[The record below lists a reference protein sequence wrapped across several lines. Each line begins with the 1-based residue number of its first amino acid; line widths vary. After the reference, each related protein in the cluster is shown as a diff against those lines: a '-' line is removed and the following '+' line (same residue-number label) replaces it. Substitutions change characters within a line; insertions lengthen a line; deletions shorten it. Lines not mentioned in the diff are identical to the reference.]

1 MLASLEAM
9 DSPVYSLHN
18 EDTESVASS
27 TASSSVTSS
36 VLGGSGGSSSAR
48 SQRYKVAL
56 TAMAK
61 QRRLRRMKEKEREQG
76 YDSSGDT
83 SVPSP
88 GRKDSDARTRGKVIG
103 GSSNSHVNDSSASST
118 SRGKSFV
125 TKDETESL
133 RWQELRDKARA
144 DAGISPIQVSKNTA
158 SPSRGDQ
165 SSRSNSK
172 STCNSRNSKKS
183 HPSFA
188 ATTSDAA
195 AEPPSPSETST
206 NFSDTTPKISS
217 SSYKRPPSSLK
228 NYRSKKPESN
238 APLVNSE
245 EFLPSNLDGV
255 LSPEEVRDAANFTSI
270 QFQCT
275 SPGNTDHAEIEIHE
289 NYDSCHDESETNV
302 SWQNEVWSE
311 ATTPSILQKSDIFHH
326 KAAASI
332 VSLLSPE
339 RLQQAGLLA
348 PEGEEMEE
356 CPLDVVGDS
365 PTGVAN
371 GNSPGGGKY
380 EGVCFDGGDPG
391 ISRGGE
397 WIGTEEVTKTL
408 FPVHG
413 GITSSNSSKTSN
425 GRFSPKPLGGG
436 RNKANSTRQNS
447 KTLPSCS
454 ATSSLSIVEE
464 DLTPTQIYA
473 QLREKMIPPSQQLS
487 DLLTQIHHPPNLN
500 SIDRAYA
507 TRRKN
512 ACGALKILSAKECNR
527 LKICWTTG
535 VLDAISSMLED
546 VDADIYDIFAK
557 SANTEGRNRIVATL
571 LNLSVNKKN
580 RMLICNSPGVLQAMK
595 KVILYD
601 EGESRQGCCTVLM
614 YLSKTPETRP
624 FIVASPGLVEAL
636 SRVIEVPKPFPVVT
650 DKKKKVY
657 RNRYLKKF
665 RAGSSSFD
673 TGTVDSGDE
682 EGSETDGEEEDGD
695 TRSFVSTESSH
706 SGSSN
711 DSDNSDGHSVEE
723 EDDCTF
729 HTEATRTTNST
740 HQTKS
745 TRGTLSIGTKSTTAK
760 SAKTKSTI
768 KSGKSMKSDIR
779 SKASSVK
786 KEVNE
791 NKVVEVEYDADP
803 NRFLHGARLSTFA
816 CFLCLVKHKDNAFNL
831 ARCDFLIQ
839 ALVEVSNKHTSP
851 SHARAIS
858 LLAHLTRHPKN
869 CHHLVFK
876 YKTLLP
882 ALRNATGSFDGEAR
896 KYSLYALQNLSI
908 DKSCRTPIG
917 HTAKMIWSLTDRC
930 KCAETEEE
938 VVAAIATLQNLSDEP
953 ANLIQFTIV
962 KDCVSTIITLSRG
975 KPGEPMDLT
984 AFMAK
989 NTIVTLSH
997 WFRKIATC
1005 GSERIG
1011 AKGNMKRIAKPGAPL
1026 ELHGAVLQPTQYNQW
1041 A

>member
-1 MLASLEAM
+1 MLATLEAM
-9 DSPVYSLHN
+9 DSPGYSLHS
-18 EDTESVASS
+18 EDTESVSS

-36 VLGGSGGSSSAR
+36 SLGVGGGGGR

-61 QRRLRRMKEKEREQG
+61 QRRMRRMKEKEREQG
-76 YDSSGDT
+76 YEGSGDT
-83 SVPSP
+83 GVHSP
-88 GRKDSDARTRGKVIG
+88 GRKGSDTNAGG
-103 GSSNSHVNDSSASST
+103 DGSSGSHSNANINSAYGN
-118 SRGKSFV
+118 SRGKPFL
-125 TKDETESL
+125 TKDQSESS
-133 RWQELRDKARA
+133 RWQELRDRALA
-144 DAGISPIQVSKNTA
+144 DAGKSPVRASKNA
-158 SPSRGDQ
+158 SSPSRGDQ
-165 SSRSNSK
+165 ASRGNGNSIDDRLNHPTPQRSS
-172 STCNSRNSKKS
+172 T
-183 HPSFA
+183 
-188 ATTSDAA
+188 ATDAA
-195 AEPPSPSETST
+195 AVPPSPSETST
-206 NFSDTTPKISS
+206 NISDSTPKISS
-217 SSYKRPPSSLK
+217 ASSKRPPSS
-228 NYRSKKPESN
+228 SKKYRARKTETD
-238 APLVNSE
+238 APLFNSE
-245 EFLPSNLDGV
+245 EFLPNDLDEG

-289 NYDSCHDESETNV
+289 NYDSCHEDTQTNV

-356 CPLDVVGDS
+356 CPPDVNGDS
-365 PTGVAN
+365 PTGVVD

-397 WIGTEEVTKTL
+397 WIGTEEVTRTL

-413 GITSSNSSKTSN
+413 GVATNTTSKSSN
-425 GRFSPKPLGGG
+425 GRFSPNPHGGG
-436 RNKANSTRQNS
+436 PNRASIKRHNSNALSSSSAMSTPSTKEETR
-447 KTLPSCS
+447 
-454 ATSSLSIVEE
+454 
-464 DLTPTQIYA
+464 TPTQIYA
-473 QLREKMIPPSQQLS
+473 QLQAKMIPPSQQLS
-487 DLLTQIHHPPNLN
+487 DLLTQIHHAPNLK

-527 LKICWTTG
+527 LKICWTIG

-546 VDADIYDIFAK
+546 VDADIYDTFAK

-580 RMLICNSPGVLQAMK
+580 RMLICNAPGVLEAMK
-595 KVILYD
+595 KVILHD

-624 FIVASPGLVEAL
+624 FIVACPGLVEAL
-636 SRVIEVPKPFPVVT
+636 STVIEVPKPFPLVMEV
-650 DKKKKVY
+650 KKKGY

-665 RAGSSSFD
+665 RAGLSSFD
-673 TGTVDSGDE
+673 TVTVGSGDE
-682 EGSETDGEEEDGD
+682 EGSDTVGEEEDAD
-695 TRSFVSTESSH
+695 TRSFVSMESSH
-706 SGSSN
+706 SARS
-711 DSDNSDGHSVEE
+711 GHSDDSGGQS
-723 EDDCTF
+723 EDENDDDTF
-729 HTEATRTTNST
+729 RTEASRKTHSTRG
-740 HQTKS
+740 TKS
-745 TRGTLSIGTKSTTAK
+745 TRDTLSTGTKSTAAK

-768 KSGKSMKSDIR
+768 KSNKSMKSDAR
-779 SKASSVK
+779 SKASSVTK
-786 KEVNE
+786 SVKENE
-791 NKVVEVEYDADP
+791 VVEVEYDADP

-816 CFLCLVKHKDNAFNL
+816 CLLCLVKHKDNAFNL

-839 ALVEVSNKHTSP
+839 ALIEVSNKHTSP

-876 YKTLLP
+876 YKALLP
-882 ALRNATGSFDGEAR
+882 TLEHATGSPDGEAR
-896 KYSLYALQNLSI
+896 KYSLYAIQNLSM
-908 DKSCRTPIG
+908 DKSCRAPIG
-917 HTAKMIWSLTDRC
+917 HTPKMIWSLTDRC
-930 KCAETEEE
+930 KRAVAEEE
-938 VVAAIATLQNLSDEP
+938 VVAAVAALQNLSDEP

-975 KPGEPMDLT
+975 KPGEPTDLT

-989 NTIVTLSH
+989 NTIGTLSH
-997 WFRKIATC
+997 WFRKIATS

-1011 AKGNMKRIAKPGAPL
+1011 AKGERTKIVKPGAPL
-1026 ELHGAVLQPTQYNQW
+1026 QLHGAVLQPTQYNQW
-1041 A
+1041 T

>member
-1 MLASLEAM
+1 MLATIEAM
-9 DSPVYSLHN
+9 DSPGYSLHN

-36 VLGGSGGSSSAR
+36 VLGGSGGSGSAR

-61 QRRLRRMKEKEREQG
+61 HRRLRRMKEKEREQG
-76 YDSSGDT
+76 YDSSGNT
-83 SVPSP
+83 SFPSL
-88 GRKDSDARTRGKVIG
+88 GRKGVDTHTKGKIVGG
-103 GSSNSHVNDSSASST
+103 GSNNHVSDSIASST

-125 TKDETESL
+125 TKDQTESL

-144 DAGISPIQVSKNTA
+144 DACISPIQDSKNTA

-172 STCNSRNSKKS
+172 STGNSRNSKKS

-188 ATTSDAA
+188 ATTTDAA

-217 SSYKRPPSSLK
+217 SSNKRPPSSPK
-228 NYRSKKPESN
+228 KYRSKKPESN
-238 APLVNSE
+238 ASLFNSE
-245 EFLPSNLDGV
+245 EFLPSNLDGG

-275 SPGNTDHAEIEIHE
+275 SPGNTDHSEIEIHE
-289 NYDSCHDESETNV
+289 NYDSCRDESETNV

-311 ATTPSILQKSDIFHH
+311 APTPSILQKSDIFHR

-348 PEGEEMEE
+348 PEGEETEE
-356 CPLDVVGDS
+356 CPPDVIGDS
-365 PTGVAN
+365 PTGVAS

-413 GITSSNSSKTSN
+413 GITSSTSSKASN
-425 GRFSPKPLGGG
+425 GRSSPKPLGGG
-436 RNKANSTRQNS
+436 PNKANSKRQNS
-447 KTLPSCS
+447 KTL
-454 ATSSLSIVEE
+454 SIVEE
-464 DLTPTQIYA
+464 DRTSTQIYA

-487 DLLTQIHHPPNLN
+487 DLLSQIHHPPNLK

-527 LKICWTTG
+527 LKICWTIG

-546 VDADIYDIFAK
+546 VDADIYDTFAK

-580 RMLICNSPGVLQAMK
+580 RMLICNSPGVLEAMK

-636 SRVIEVPKPFPVVT
+636 SRVIEVPKPFPVIT
-650 DKKKKVY
+650 EKTKRVY
-657 RNRYLKKF
+657 KNRYLKKF
-665 RAGSSSFD
+665 RAGSNSFD

-682 EGSETDGEEEDGD
+682 DGSETDGEEEDGD

-706 SGSSN
+706 SGSSD
-711 DSDNSDGHSVEE
+711 DSENSDEHLEAE
-723 EDDCTF
+723 EDNDTF
-729 HTEATRTTNST
+729 HTEATRTTNRE
-740 HQTKS
+740 HETKS
-745 TRGTLSIGTKSTTAK
+745 RSGTVSIGTKSTTAK
-760 SAKTKSTI
+760 NARTNSTT
-768 KSGKSMKSDIR
+768 KSGKSIKSDIP
-779 SKASSVK
+779 SKASSAKKAVK
-786 KEVNE
+786 ENE
-791 NKVVEVEYDADP
+791 VVEVEYDEDP

-816 CFLCLVKHKDNAFNL
+816 CFLCLVKHKDNTVS
-831 ARCDFLIQ
+831 I
-839 ALVEVSNKHTSP
+839 VSN
-851 SHARAIS
+851 
-858 LLAHLTRHPKN
+858 
-869 CHHLVFK
+869 
-876 YKTLLP
+876 
-882 ALRNATGSFDGEAR
+882 LRGLGFFFIMVG
-896 KYSLYALQNLSI
+896 
-908 DKSCRTPIG
+908 
-917 HTAKMIWSLTDRC
+917 
-930 KCAETEEE
+930 
-938 VVAAIATLQNLSDEP
+938 
-953 ANLIQFTIV
+953 
-962 KDCVSTIITLSRG
+962 IT
-975 KPGEPMDLT
+975 
-984 AFMAK
+984 
-989 NTIVTLSH
+989 
-997 WFRKIATC
+997 
-1005 GSERIG
+1005 
-1011 AKGNMKRIAKPGAPL
+1011 
-1026 ELHGAVLQPTQYNQW
+1026 
-1041 A
+1041 